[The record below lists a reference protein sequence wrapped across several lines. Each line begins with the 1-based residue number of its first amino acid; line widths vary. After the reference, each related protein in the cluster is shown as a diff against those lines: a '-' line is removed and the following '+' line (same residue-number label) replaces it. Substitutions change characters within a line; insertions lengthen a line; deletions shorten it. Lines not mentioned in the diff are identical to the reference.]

1 MQNSARPKQKL
12 HVLLL
17 LTLRFSHELHF
28 VEQRRRVPQDT
39 RRGLLLRGG
48 HHLREAPRRAAPHA
62 PDRSWKGKTRAFL
75 GAKLPTDAISAPS
88 SLCVL

>member
-17 LTLRFSHELHF
+17 LTLRFSHELHS

-48 HHLREAPRRAAPHA
+48 HHLREAPRRTHQTEAE
-62 PDRSWKGKTRAFL
+62 KGKTRAFV

-88 SLCVL
+88 SLCAL